1 MPARKRR
8 EKEGIFMTTGIWSFE
23 AALIS
28 FIVSSLIGSKLIPFL
43 VKVKCGQT
51 IKEIG
56 PSWHKS
62 KQNTPTMGGIMFI
75 VGSLVAIAV
84 TCLCY
89 IMSAEDYMI
98 NKLKIAQVAAGF
110 AMSLI
115 YGAIGFIDDFISI
128 KKKRNLGLTARQ
140 KLILQFTTAFAYL
153 IVLRIF
159 GDDTSTIIPFV
170 GLVDLGFFYYIIS
183 AVVIVGIVN
192 AVNLTDGIDGLN
204 GSVTMFVASFFMVM
218 AGVGS
223 FVGMN
228 IMCAAIAGGC
238 LGFLIWN
245 FNPAKIFMGDTGSL
259 FLGGAVCAM
268 AFGLD
273 IPILLI
279 PLGIIYL
286 CEMFSVILQVTYF
299 KLTHGKRIFK
309 MTPIHHHFEMSGWN
323 EIKIVIVFSSV
334 TFLMGI
340 LTMVLFLFGVIQ

>member
-1 MPARKRR
+1 M
-8 EKEGIFMTTGIWSFE
+8 ITGIWSFE

-28 FIVSSLIGSKLIPFL
+28 FIVSSLIGCKLIPFL

-56 PSWHKS
+56 PTWHKN

-75 VGSLVAIAV
+75 CGSLVALIV
-84 TCLCY
+84 TSLCY
-89 IMSAEDYMI
+89 MMATEDLVL
-98 NKLKIAQVAAGF
+98 NRLKVAKVIAGF
-110 AMSLI
+110 GMALI

-128 KKKRNLGLTARQ
+128 KKKRNLGLTAKQ
-140 KLILQFTTAFAYL
+140 KLILQFATAALYL
-153 IVLRIF
+153 IVLKIF
-159 GDDTSTIIPFV
+159 GDDTRTIIPFI
-170 GLVDLGFFYYIIS
+170 GMVDLGFFYYIIA

-218 AGVGS
+218 AGVSG
-223 FVGMN
+223 FEGMN
-228 IMCAAIAGGC
+228 IFSAAIAGGC
-238 LGFLIWN
+238 LGFLVWN

-268 AFGLD
+268 AFNLD
-273 IPILLI
+273 LPILLL
-279 PLGIIYL
+279 PLGLIYL

-323 EIKIVIVFSSV
+323 EVKIVIVFSGV
-334 TFLMGI
+334 TFVMGI
-340 LTMVLFLFGVIQ
+340 VSMLLFLFGVVK

>member
-1 MPARKRR
+1 
-8 EKEGIFMTTGIWSFE
+8 MTTGIWSFE

-56 PSWHKS
+56 PSWHKN

-75 VGSLVAIAV
+75 GGTIAAVAV
-84 TCLCY
+84 TSLCY
-89 IMSAEDYMI
+89 IMSNDDYLI
-98 NKLKIAQVAAGF
+98 NKLKIAQVAGGLV
-110 AMSLI
+110 MSLL
-115 YGAIGFIDDFISI
+115 YGAIGFIDDYISI
-128 KKKRNLGLTARQ
+128 KKKRNLGLTAKQ
-140 KLILQFTTAFAYL
+140 KLILQFSAAFLYL

-159 GDDTSTIIPFV
+159 GDDTRTIIPFF

-204 GSVTMFVASFFMVM
+204 GSVTMFVAAFFMVM
-218 AGVGS
+218 AGVSS

-228 IMCAAIAGGC
+228 IFCAAIAGGC

-273 IPILLI
+273 LPILLL
-279 PLGIIYL
+279 PLGIVYL
-286 CEMFSVILQVTYF
+286 CEMFSVILQVSYF
-299 KLTHGKRIFK
+299 KATHGKRIFK

-323 EIKIVIVFSSV
+323 EIKIVIVFSAV
-334 TFLMGI
+334 TFVMGI
-340 LTMVLFLFGVIQ
+340 LSMLLFLFGVVK

>member
-1 MPARKRR
+1 MK
-8 EKEGIFMTTGIWSFE
+8 TGIWSFE

-28 FIVSSLIGSKLIPFL
+28 FIISSLIGNKLIPFL

-56 PSWHKS
+56 PSWHKN

-75 VGSLVAIAV
+75 FGSLAAIV
-84 TCLCY
+84 VSCLCY
-89 IMSAEDYMI
+89 MMATEDFMF
-98 NKLKIAQVAAGF
+98 NRLKIAQVVAGYVM
-110 AMSLI
+110 ALI
-115 YGAIGFIDDFISI
+115 YGAIGFVDDYISI
-128 KKKRNLGLTARQ
+128 KKKRNLGLTPKQ
-140 KLILQFTTAFAYL
+140 KLVLQFATAFLYL

-159 GDDTSTIIPFV
+159 GDDTSTVIPFV
-170 GLVDLGFFYYIIS
+170 GPVNLGFFYYIIS

-204 GSVTMFVASFFMVM
+204 GSVTMFVAAFFMVM
-218 AGVGS
+218 AGVIG
-223 FVGMN
+223 FQGMN
-228 IMCAAIAGGC
+228 IYCAAVAGGC

-273 IPILLI
+273 LPILLL

-286 CEMFSVILQVTYF
+286 CEMFSVILQVSYF

-323 EIKIVIVFSSV
+323 EVKIVIVFSSV
-334 TFLMGI
+334 TFVMGI
-340 LTMVLFLFGVIQ
+340 LTMLLFLFGVVK

>member
-1 MPARKRR
+1 MS
-8 EKEGIFMTTGIWSFE
+8 TGIWSFE

-28 FIVSSLIGSKLIPFL
+28 FIISSLIGNKLIPFL

-56 PSWHKS
+56 PSWHKN

-75 VGSLVAIAV
+75 AGSLAAIV
-84 TCLCY
+84 ISCICY
-89 IMSAEDYMI
+89 MMATEDFI
-98 NKLKIAQVAAGF
+98 VNRLKIAQVAAGF
-110 AMSLI
+110 VMAFA
-115 YGAIGFIDDFISI
+115 YGAIGFVDDFISI
-128 KKKRNLGLTARQ
+128 KKKRNLGLTAKQ
-140 KLILQFTTAFAYL
+140 KLVLQFAVAILYL
-153 IVLRIF
+153 AVLRFF
-159 GDDTSTIIPFV
+159 GEDTSTIIPFV
-170 GLVDLGFFYYIIS
+170 GLVDLGFFYYILS
-183 AVVIVGIVN
+183 AVFIVGIVN

-204 GSVTMFVASFFMVM
+204 GSVTMFVSAFFMVM
-218 AGVGS
+218 AGVIG
-223 FVGMN
+223 FQGMN
-228 IMCAAIAGGC
+228 IYCAAIAGGC

-286 CEMFSVILQVTYF
+286 CEMFSVIMQVSYF

-309 MTPIHHHFEMSGWN
+309 MTPIHHHFEMSGWK
-323 EIKIVIVFSSV
+323 EVKIVIVFSSV
-334 TFLMGI
+334 TFIMGI
-340 LTMVLFLFGVIQ
+340 LTILLFLFGVVE

>member
-1 MPARKRR
+1 
-8 EKEGIFMTTGIWSFE
+8 MTTGIWSFE

-56 PSWHKS
+56 PTWHMS

-75 VGSLVAIAV
+75 CSSLIAV
-84 TCLCY
+84 VVSCFCY
-89 IMSAEDYMI
+89 MKATDDFMI

-110 AMSLI
+110 AMSFI
-115 YGAIGFIDDFISI
+115 YGLIGFFDDYISI
-128 KKKRNLGLTARQ
+128 KKKRNMGLTAKQ
-140 KLILQFTTAFAYL
+140 KLVLQFITAALYL
-153 IVLRIF
+153 IVLKIF
-159 GDDTSTIIPFV
+159 GDDTRTVVPFV
-170 GLVDLGFFYYIIS
+170 GSVDLGIFYYIIS

-204 GSVTMFVASFFMVM
+204 GSVTMFVAAFFMVM
-218 AGVGS
+218 AGVIG
-223 FVGMN
+223 FQGMN
-228 IMCAAIAGGC
+228 IFCAAIAGGC

-273 IPILLI
+273 LPILLL

-286 CEMFSVILQVTYF
+286 CEMFSVIIQVSYF
-299 KLTHGKRIFK
+299 KATHGKRIFK

-323 EIKIVIVFSSV
+323 EVKIVIVFSSV
-334 TFLMGI
+334 TFVMGI
-340 LTMVLFLFGVIQ
+340 LTMLLFLFGVIK

>member
-1 MPARKRR
+1 
-8 EKEGIFMTTGIWSFE
+8 MTTGIWSFE

-56 PSWHKS
+56 PSWHKN

-75 VGSLVAIAV
+75 GGTIAAVAV
-84 TCLCY
+84 TSLCY
-89 IMSAEDYMI
+89 IMSNDDYLI
-98 NKLKIAQVAAGF
+98 NKLKIAQVAGGLV
-110 AMSLI
+110 MSLL
-115 YGAIGFIDDFISI
+115 YGAIGFVDDYISI
-128 KKKRNLGLTARQ
+128 KKKRNLGLTAKQ
-140 KLILQFTTAFAYL
+140 KLILQFSAAFLYL

-159 GDDTSTIIPFV
+159 GDDTRTIIPFF

-204 GSVTMFVASFFMVM
+204 GSVTMFVAAFFMVM
-218 AGVGS
+218 AGVSS

-228 IMCAAIAGGC
+228 IFCAAIAGGC

-273 IPILLI
+273 LPILLL
-279 PLGIIYL
+279 PLGIVYL
-286 CEMFSVILQVTYF
+286 CEMFSVILQVSYF
-299 KLTHGKRIFK
+299 KATHGKRIFK

-323 EIKIVIVFSSV
+323 EIKIVIVFSAV
-334 TFLMGI
+334 TFVMGI
-340 LTMVLFLFGVIQ
+340 LSMLLFLFGVVK

>member
-1 MPARKRR
+1 
-8 EKEGIFMTTGIWSFE
+8 MTTGIWSFE

-28 FIVSSLIGSKLIPFL
+28 FIISSLIGSKLIPFL

-56 PSWHKS
+56 PSWHKN

-75 VGSLVAIAV
+75 FGSLIAIAASCV
-84 TCLCY
+84 CY
-89 IMSAEDYMI
+89 MMATEAFMY
-98 NKLKIAQVAAGF
+98 NKLKIAQVVAGYVMAF
-110 AMSLI
+110 I
-115 YGAIGFIDDFISI
+115 YGAIGFVDDYISI
-128 KKKRNLGLTARQ
+128 RKKRNLGLTPKQ
-140 KLILQFTTAFAYL
+140 KLVLQFVTAFLYL
-153 IVLRIF
+153 FVLKIF

-170 GLVDLGFFYYIIS
+170 GLVNLGFLYYIIS

-204 GSVTMFVASFFMVM
+204 GSVTMFVAAFFMVM
-218 AGVGS
+218 AGVTG
-223 FVGMN
+223 FQGMN
-228 IMCAAIAGGC
+228 IYCAAIAGGC
-238 LGFLIWN
+238 LGFLVWN

-273 IPILLI
+273 LPILLL

-286 CEMFSVILQVTYF
+286 CEMFSVILQVSYF
-299 KLTHGKRIFK
+299 KATHGKRIFK

-323 EIKIVIVFSSV
+323 EVKIVIVFSAV
-334 TFLMGI
+334 TFVMGI
-340 LTMVLFLFGVIQ
+340 LTMLLFLFGVVK

>member
-1 MPARKRR
+1 
-8 EKEGIFMTTGIWSFE
+8 MTTGIWSFE

-56 PSWHKS
+56 PSWHKN

-75 VGSLVAIAV
+75 FGSLIAIAV
-84 TCLCY
+84 SCACY
-89 IMSAEDYMI
+89 MMATEDFMF
-98 NKLKIAQVAAGF
+98 NKLKIAQVVAGYIMAF
-110 AMSLI
+110 V
-115 YGAIGFIDDFISI
+115 YGAIGFVDDYISI
-128 KKKRNLGLTARQ
+128 RKKRNLGLTPKQ
-140 KLILQFTTAFAYL
+140 KLVLQFVTAFLYL
-153 IVLRIF
+153 FVLRFF
-159 GDDTSTIIPFV
+159 GDDTSTVIPFV
-170 GLVDLGFFYYIIS
+170 GLVNLGFFYYIIS

-204 GSVTMFVASFFMVM
+204 GSVTMFVAAFFMVM
-218 AGVGS
+218 AGVIG
-223 FVGMN
+223 FQGMN
-228 IMCAAIAGGC
+228 IYCAAIAGGC
-238 LGFLIWN
+238 LGFLVWN

-273 IPILLI
+273 LPILLL

-286 CEMFSVILQVTYF
+286 CEMFSVILQVSYF
-299 KLTHGKRIFK
+299 KATHGKRIFK

-323 EIKIVIVFSSV
+323 EVKIVIVFSAV
-334 TFLMGI
+334 TFVMGI
-340 LTMVLFLFGVIQ
+340 VTMLLFLFGVVK

>member
-1 MPARKRR
+1 
-8 EKEGIFMTTGIWSFE
+8 MTTGIWSFE

-56 PSWHKS
+56 PSWHKN

-75 VGSLVAIAV
+75 CGSLVAVAV
-84 TCLCY
+84 TTLCY
-89 IMSAEDYMI
+89 VMSDEDYMI
-98 NKLKIAQVAAGF
+98 NKLRIAQVAGGF
-110 AMSLI
+110 VMAFL
-115 YGAIGFIDDFISI
+115 YGAIGFIDDYISI
-128 KKKRNLGLTARQ
+128 RKKRNLGLTAKQ
-140 KLILQFTTAFAYL
+140 KLILQFSTAFLYL
-153 IVLRIF
+153 IVLRFF
-159 GDDTSTIIPFV
+159 GDDTRTIIPFF

-204 GSVTMFVASFFMVM
+204 GSVTMFVAAFFMVM
-218 AGVGS
+218 AGVS
-223 FVGMN
+223 MFEEMN
-228 IMCAAIAGGC
+228 IFCAAIAGGC

-273 IPILLI
+273 LPILLL
-279 PLGIIYL
+279 PLGIVYL

-299 KLTHGKRIFK
+299 KATHGKRIFK

-323 EIKIVIVFSSV
+323 EIKIVIVFSAV
-334 TFLMGI
+334 TFVMGI
-340 LTMVLFLFGVIQ
+340 LTMLLFLFGVVS